1 LRAGGFS
8 AKSVW
13 LNGSLRIRMQKL
25 QLSGF
30 VLFLGGCLGTGVC
43 HAQSL
48 APRAY
53 VITPIHSNA
62 ITVTYSFYDGGFQ
75 FEGAIPITGATAK
88 INITDFSF
96 YHSFNFFG
104 RSANFTAS
112 LPYAVGNFQGN
123 IVGNQ
128 ETAYRS
134 GLLPATFRLSV
145 NLIGGPAMNVQEFA
159 KWQQKTIVGFS
170 FTFESPTG
178 QYDPTRLINYGVNRW
193 AFKPELGLSRRWGH
207 WLLDA
212 YAGAWF
218 FTTNPEYF
226 SHNAVSPGTNTQDE
240 SPTGSF
246 EFHLSYDVK
255 PRFWVSL
262 DGNFWFGGETSVNGV
277 QTPGTVQR
285 SSRVGV
291 TGSVPLTNHQ
301 SLKFSYSDG
310 AYVQYGGNYQ
320 KIAVAWQYSWFGR
333 PN

>member
-1 LRAGGFS
+1 
-8 AKSVW
+8 
-13 LNGSLRIRMQKL
+13 M
-25 QLSGF
+25 
-30 VLFLGGCLGTGVC
+30 GVC

-53 VITPIHSNA
+53 VITPVHSNA

-75 FEGAIPITGATAK
+75 FDGAIPITGATAK
-88 INITDFSF
+88 INITDFAY

-123 IVGNQ
+123 IVGN
-128 ETAYRS
+128 EKTTYRS

-145 NLIGGPAMNVQEFA
+145 NLIGGPAMNVQEFG

-170 FTFESPTG
+170 FTFQPPTG
-178 QYDPTRLINYGVNRW
+178 QYDPAVLINYGINRW

-207 WLLDA
+207 WLLDT
-212 YAGAWF
+212 YAGGWF

-226 SHNAVSPGTNTQDE
+226 SHNAISPGTNTQDE
-240 SPTGSF
+240 SAIGSF
-246 EFHLSYDVK
+246 EAHLSYDVK

-262 DGNFWFGGETSVNGV
+262 DGNYWFGGETSVNGI
-277 QTPGTVQR
+277 QTRGSVQR

-291 TGSVPLTNHQ
+291 TGSVPLTHHQ

-320 KIAVAWQYSWFGR
+320 KIAFAWQYSWFGR